1 MRPDP
6 VEWIDPRAVT
16 VWMVS
21 GALSTMPFFF
31 GMVVVVTLTAVG
43 EIPWSAAVAAVFL
56 FLVYA
61 ITAIWV
67 VPKIRWM
74 RWRYE
79 VLEDEIYLK
88 FGLLI
93 QSRVLIPMAKVQ
105 HVDSKAGPLLR
116 ALGLSSVT
124 VVTAGDSHE
133 IPALSNEVADKLRD
147 RIAARAGMIEDV
159 V

>member
-6 VEWIDPRAVT
+6 VERIDPRAVT

-21 GALSTMPFFF
+21 GAFYTVPFFF
-31 GMVVVVTLTAVG
+31 GVVVAVTLAAMA
-43 EIPWSAAVAAVFL
+43 EIPWFVAVAAVLL
-56 FLVYA
+56 FLVSA
-61 ITAIWV
+61 ITVIWV

-79 VLEDEIYLK
+79 VLDDEIYLK
-88 FGLLI
+88 FGLI
-93 QSRVLIPMAKVQ
+93 VQSRLLIPMAKVQ

-147 RIAARAGMIEDV
+147 RIAARAGTIEDV

>member
-6 VEWIDPRAVT
+6 AERIDQRAVT
-16 VWMVS
+16 VWRIS
-21 GALSTMPFFF
+21 GALAALP
-31 GMVVVVTLTAVG
+31 VLLVVTVVTVLAVLDV
-43 EIPWSAAVAAVFL
+43 IPWFIAVLALLL
-56 FLVYA
+56 FPVYA
-61 ITAIWV
+61 IITIAV
-67 VPKIRWM
+67 APKVHWM

-79 VLEDEIYLK
+79 VLDDEIYLK

-93 QSRVLIPMAKVQ
+93 QTRVVIPMSKVQ

-116 ALGLSSVT
+116 AFGLASVT

-133 IPALSNEVADKLRD
+133 IPALSNEVADRLRD
-147 RIAARAGMIEDV
+147 LIAARAGMIEDV